1 MNLKDILEKNPAELT
16 DEEKDFLLEHQAEL
30 SEDDKEKFA
39 DVLGLDEEGVKALI
53 AEAAK
58 DIVQKK
64 VDEISTQLISKFL
77 SGAAAMRKKA
87 IETGKPAEDPNRDV
101 TRKFLQALVARDTVT
116 LKALTTSSSD
126 TPKAGYLIPT
136 ELQKEILRIAAGEY
150 GVARKEMR
158 YLPFT
163 GPGNT
168 RQIPTLGTSVS
179 VSWVNESSEKPGV
192 QPLFGLV
199 NQTLKKLA
207 AIVPLTEELLE
218 DSAINLTQL
227 IATLFAEAI
236 SKAEDDAFF
245 AGTGSPWTGI
255 LNNGSVNVVN
265 MGTGEGFS
273 AMTADDL
280 LDMIDKTP
288 SGMLQGSKFYMNRTI
303 LSVIRKLK
311 DTSNQYIYQNPGG
324 GLPATVW
331 NYPVVTCDAFPGITA
346 TAASKTFV
354 LFGNLQKAAVL
365 GDKQEMRVML
375 LDQATITD
383 TDGQTVINLAQ
394 QDMIGIRV
402 VERVG
407 YVLALPTAVTVLKT
421 GAAS

>member
-1 MNLKDILEKNPAELT
+1 
-16 DEEKDFLLEHQAEL
+16 
-30 SEDDKEKFA
+30 
-39 DVLGLDEEGVKALI
+39 
-53 AEAAK
+53 
-58 DIVQKK
+58 
-64 VDEISTQLISKFL
+64 
-77 SGAAAMRKKA
+77 
-87 IETGKPAEDPNRDV
+87 
-101 TRKFLQALVARDTVT
+101 LVARDTVT

-179 VSWVNESSEKPGV
+179 VSWVNESAEKPSV